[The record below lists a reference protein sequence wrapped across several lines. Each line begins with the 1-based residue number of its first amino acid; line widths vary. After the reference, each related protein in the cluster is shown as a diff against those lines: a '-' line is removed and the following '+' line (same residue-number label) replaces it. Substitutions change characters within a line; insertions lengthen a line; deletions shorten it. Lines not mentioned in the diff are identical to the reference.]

1 MQKPIG
7 RIETI
12 AASGRDQIPGQIPFV
27 RARTLS
33 ITIRLTCGAQLD
45 ADAIAELYY
54 SPDGNKWDTIPY
66 ATQAITF
73 TAGGTVQKTFIVD
86 PPEHG
91 HMVIKILNGSS
102 GDTITNAIGWY
113 SIQSWGATGGDS
125 RGVIDTANVYD

>member
-12 AASGRDQIPGQIPFV
+12 AASSREQIPGTIPFV

-33 ITIRLTCGAQLD
+33 ITSRMTFGAGVD
-45 ADAIAELYY
+45 ADATIELYY
-54 SPDGNKWDTIPY
+54 SPDGEMWDTLTY
-66 ATQAITF
+66 ATQAVTF

-91 HMVIKILNGSS
+91 HLCIKILNGS
-102 GDTITNAIGWY
+102 GQGTITDIRAWY
-113 SIQSWGATGGDS
+113 SIQSWGAPGGDS
-125 RGVIDTANVYD
+125 RGLIDTAEVYD